1 MKGAGD
7 VEDLVRTARGGV
19 LLTEWAYAAG
29 WPPGR
34 LRGRLRRE
42 GWQRICREA
51 WAVPGKEVDWKVRAR
66 VVQLRRPEWVCSHR
80 TAAALHRV
88 EVLNGDAEGEGKR
101 DVEFTVL
108 RRGGGGV
115 SCEAGLRVHTTVV
128 LTERDVSV
136 RAGLRV
142 TSPARTVG
150 DLMRCGS
157 REEGVVVADSALSRR
172 TVRGVRREPLVR
184 PGDLTAQLSRRLP
197 GAARARAMLAL
208 TDPTAGSPAETV
220 ARLHMRDAG
229 LHPESQPLL
238 HTASGRPLR
247 PDFLFRDAGLVVEI
261 EGYAFHGTR
270 HAHARDI
277 DRFNALAE
285 CPSVR
290 RILRFTASEVF
301 HHPARMIARIRA
313 VLAA

>member
-1 MKGAGD
+1 M
-7 VEDLVRTARGGV
+7 
-19 LLTEWAYAAG
+19 
-29 WPPGR
+29 
-34 LRGRLRRE
+34 
-42 GWQRICREA
+42 
-51 WAVPGKEVDWKVRAR
+51 DWKVRAR
-66 VVQLRRPEWVCSHR
+66 AVQLRRPGWVCSHR

-88 EVLNGDAEGEGKR
+88 EVLNGGALNGGVLNRGGAEGEEGEEGR
-101 DVEFTVL
+101 VLEFTML
-108 RRGGGGV
+108 RRGGCGA
-115 SCEAGLRVHTTVV
+115 SARAGLRVHTTVL

-142 TSPARTVG
+142 TTPARTVG

-184 PGDLTAQLSRRLP
+184 PDDLATQLSRRLP
-197 GAARARAMLAL
+197 GAPRARAMLPL
-208 TDPTAGSPAETV
+208 TDPAAGSPAETI
-220 ARLHMRDAG
+220 ARLRMRDAG

-247 PDFLFRDAGLVVEI
+247 PDFLFREAGLVVEI

-290 RILRFTASEVF
+290 RILRFTATEVF
-301 HHPARMIARIRA
+301 HHPDRMIARIRA
-313 VLAA
+313 VLAT